1 MSLLE
6 SLLLGVLQGLTEF
19 FPVSSSGHLVLA
31 QALLGV
37 RVPGVLFEVVVH
49 LGTLCAVLWVYRA
62 RVFHLLHGLFSAEA
76 DSRRYVGLLLLATL
90 PAAVAGLWGRSFFE
104 DAFERPVAAASFLL
118 LSGMFAWSLKRSAP
132 RADRARPGAGGAF
145 AVGLAQ
151 ALAILPGVSRSGATV
166 ATGAWLGVEVT
177 RMAEFSFLMSVPAI
191 AGAGLAQ
198 LDQLGS
204 VPTQAVTP
212 GLAIG
217 FAAACLS
224 GIAAI
229 RIFLWMLKARTFH
242 RFAYY
247 CWSVGVVY
255 LIAAALVPALR

>member
-1 MSLLE
+1 MSPFE
-6 SLLLGVLQGLTEF
+6 ALLLGILQGLTEF

-37 RVPGVLFEVVVH
+37 RLPGVLFEVVVH
-49 LGTLCAVLWVYRA
+49 LGTLCAVLWVYRE
-62 RVFHLLHGLFSAEA
+62 RILFLLRGLFTGEG
-76 DSRRYVGLLLLATL
+76 DSRGYVGLLLLATI
-90 PAAVAGLWGRSFFE
+90 PAAAVGLWGRSFFE
-104 DAFERPVAAASFLL
+104 AIFERPVAAAAFLL
-118 LSGMFAWSLKRSAP
+118 LSGVFAWSLRLSAP
-132 RADRARPGAGGAF
+132 RADSPRPGPGSAF
-145 AVGLAQ
+145 TVGLAQ

-198 LDQLGS
+198 LNQLGS
-204 VPTQAVTP
+204 APTQTVTS
-212 GLAIG
+212 GLVIG

-224 GIAAI
+224 GVAAI

-247 CWSVGVVY
+247 CWIVGAAY
-255 LIAAALVPALR
+255 LVAAAIVPALR